1 MTEGNVYFIKIE
13 DVTVS
18 STVIDEFFQCDLNK
32 CKGACCTIENA
43 YGAPITIEEANIL
56 EGIKENLYKYLPEKH
71 VELLKKYGAFEI
83 HKGLYHTRTFED
95 KECVFVYYDKD
106 IAKCAIEKAYLE
118 GEIDFRK
125 PISCHLFPIR
135 KISFGND
142 VLRAEFLSI
151 CEDAI
156 KSGLDWKIP
165 VYEFCK
171 ESLIRL
177 YGTKWFEKLKSTIN
191 KLKR

>member
-13 DVTVS
+13 NVTVS
-18 STVIDEFFQCDLNK
+18 STIIDEYFQCDLQK

-56 EGIKENLYKYLPEKH
+56 ESIKEILYKYLPEKH
-71 VELLKKYGAFEI
+71 VELLKKYGSFEV
-83 HKGLYHTRTFED
+83 HKGSYHTRTFED
-95 KECVFVYYDKD
+95 RECVFVYYDKD

-156 KSGLDWKIP
+156 KSGLDSKIP

-177 YGTKWFEKLKSTIN
+177 YGIKWFEKLKNAIN
-191 KLKR
+191 SLRR

>member
-1 MTEGNVYFIKIE
+1 MSEGNVYFIKID

-18 STVIDEFFQCDLNK
+18 STVIDEYFQCDLNK

-56 EGIKENLYKYLPEKH
+56 EEIKETLYKYLPEKH
-71 VELLKKYGAFEI
+71 VELLKKYGAIEV

-135 KISFGND
+135 KINFGND

-156 KSGLDWKIP
+156 KSGLDSKIP

-177 YGTKWFEKLKSTIN
+177 YGIKWFEKLKSAIN

>member
-1 MTEGNVYFIKIE
+1 MPQQPVYFIKVD

-18 STVIDEFFQCDLNK
+18 STIIDEYFECNLEK

-43 YGAPITIEEANIL
+43 YGAPITVEEANIL
-56 EGIKENLYKYLPEKH
+56 DNIKEKLYKYLPEKH
-71 VELLKKYGAFEI
+71 SDIIKKYGPFEVI
-83 HKGLYHTRTFED
+83 KGQYHTRTFEE
-95 KECVFVYYDKD
+95 KECVFVYYDNN

-118 GEIDFRK
+118 GEITFRK

-135 KISFGND
+135 KINFGED
-142 VLRAEFLSI
+142 ILRAEFLSI
-151 CEDAI
+151 CESAL
-156 KSGLDWKIP
+156 KRGLDSKKP

-177 YGTKWFEKLKSTIN
+177 YGIKWFEKLKTIIN
-191 KLKR
+191 NLRR